1 MGAKRKVDEK
11 LYEKLSKELNSP
23 KDDKK
28 VMEKYNLGQSTV
40 RAIRNSWCYDDYLT
54 RTIRVKGEDRTKR
67 NDRYY
72 AIVNVFSIIAVLAG
86 CAGVFFMVKWIIGK
100 LFGA

>member
-11 LYEKLSKELNSP
+11 LYEKLSKELKSP

-54 RTIRVKGEDRTKR
+54 RTIRIKGEDKTKS
-67 NDRYY
+67 NYS
-72 AIVNVFSIIAVLAG
+72 AIVSAFIVLTVLAG
-86 CAGVFFMVKWIIGK
+86 CAIVFFMAKWVICK